1 MSDYTAKLTVQKW
14 EKDLKVKLDKLIE
27 VGAFTKAKCVLYMKH
42 VDSIKNLKNFSHIWI
57 NGSNSVKDSIQKH
70 LNGKAYKKANDLQ
83 QRKTIHGAELNDKVV
98 KSTLVGRGLSK
109 MAEKDLETLRIVL
122 ILRITWLD
130 KNGLSVITQ
139 I

>member
-1 MSDYTAKLTVQKW
+1 MSDYTAKPTVQKW

-27 VGAFTKAKCVLYMKH
+27 GGAFTKVKCVLCMKH
-42 VDSIKNLKNFSHIWI
+42 VDSIKNLKISRTWI
-57 NGSNSVKDSIQKH
+57 NGSNSVKKDSIQKH
-70 LNGKAYKKANDLQ
+70 LNGKAHKKANDLQ